1 MKWLLIFIIGVH
13 GAIHLMGFAKA
24 FNLAELSQL
33 TQPISKVS
41 GSLWLL
47 AAVLFFAS
55 IALLLLNRNYWWIL
69 AAVAIILSQ
78 IVIAQSWSDARY
90 GTILNLLILI
100 PVIISALTIL
110 PTSYINTYKREV
122 QKGLSRYHDM
132 PLLTDN
138 DIKRLPQPVQK
149 YLHYVG
155 AVGKPQV
162 ENVRAVLAG
171 QMKRDIR
178 SDWMSIHSEQYNFF
192 DEATRLFYIYS
203 DIFGIPF
210 DGLHAYI
217 GDNATMRIKVAN
229 IFQVA
234 DAKGEKMNKG
244 ETVTMFN
251 DMCLL
256 APASLIDPH
265 IEWEAIDPLAVKAR
279 FTNAGN
285 TITAILYFN
294 ERGELINFISDDRYL
309 SSDGKTYLNYRWSTP
324 VKGYKKYNGRKI
336 PSYGEAV
343 WDMPEGQF
351 VYIKMDIKEVEY
363 NLREYK

>member
-1 MKWLLIFIIGVH
+1 MRWLLILIIGIH

-33 TQPISKVS
+33 TQPISRVS
-41 GSLWLL
+41 GALWLL
-47 AAVLFFAS
+47 ATVLFFAS
-55 IALLLLNRNYWWIL
+55 IALMILNKNYWWIL
-69 AAVAIILSQ
+69 AAIAIALSQ
-78 IVIAQSWSDARY
+78 LVIAQSWADARY
-90 GTILNLLILI
+90 GTILNLIILI
-100 PVIISALTIL
+100 SVIISALASL
-110 PTSYINTYKREV
+110 PTSYINTYKSEV
-122 QKGLSRYHDM
+122 QKGLARYHDM

-155 AVGKPQV
+155 AVGKPQIH
-162 ENVRAVLAG
+162 NVRVVFTG
-171 QMKRDIR
+171 QMKREIK
-178 SDWMSIHSEQYNFF
+178 SDWMNIHAEQYNFF
-192 DEATRLFYIYS
+192 DEPTRLFYIYS

-234 DAKGEKMNKG
+234 DAKGDKMTKG

-251 DMCLL
+251 DMCML

-265 IEWEAIDPLAVKAR
+265 IEWETIDPLTVKAR
-279 FTNAGN
+279 FTNKKN
-285 TITAILYFN
+285 TVTAILYFN
-294 ERGELINFISDDRYL
+294 KKGEMINFTSDDRYL

-324 VKGYKKYNGRKI
+324 VKGYKEYNGRKI
-336 PSYGEAV
+336 PSYAEAV

-351 VYIKMDIKEVEY
+351 VYIKIDIKEIEHNLKEY
-363 NLREYK
+363 R